1 MTVHQAQ
8 GSEYPVVIMPLQ
20 MHHYML
26 LQRNL
31 LYTAVTRAK
40 MLFIVLGDAKAVLTA
55 VKQTQATQR
64 FTSLAVRLKL
74 GRL

>member
-1 MTVHQAQ
+1 
-8 GSEYPVVIMPLQ
+8 
-20 MHHYML
+20 
-26 LQRNL
+26 
-31 LYTAVTRAK
+31 

-55 VKQTQATQR
+55 VKQTKATQR